1 MSESPRARPPRS
13 WRRLSGASLAI
24 AMGAGSIAAI
34 AATPASQAESSA
46 SLVVSP
52 SHKPVIAQTICDS
65 DAGPRAKTQTVLRN
79 RGDRPG
85 VTVTYSVDGA
95 KPRSSWDFTVSVT
108 SSSSDSGFGVGQDG
122 TIRADRRGH
131 WSLKLAVANEGR
143 YRAKSRLATLSG
155 SQHCFLRVT
164 AAP

>member
-1 MSESPRARPPRS
+1 MSESPQTRSPRS

-24 AMGAGSIAAI
+24 AMGTGSIAAI

-52 SHKPVIAQTICDS
+52 SHKPVIAQTSCDS

-85 VTVTYSVDGA
+85 VTVTYSVAGA
-95 KPRSSWDFTVSVT
+95 KPRSPWDFRVSVT
-108 SSSSDSGFGVGQDG
+108 SSGDSGFGVGQDG
-122 TIRADRRGH
+122 TIRADRQGH
-131 WSLKLAVANEGR
+131 WSLKLTVANEGR

-155 SQHCFLRVT
+155 NQHCLRIT

>member
-1 MSESPRARPPRS
+1 MSESPQTGP
-13 WRRLSGASLAI
+13 WRRLGGASIAI

-46 SLVVSP
+46 SLVSP
-52 SHKPVIAQTICDS
+52 SHKPVIAQAICDS
-65 DAGPRAKTQTVLRN
+65 DAGPRAQTQTVLRN

-85 VTVTYSVDGA
+85 VTVTFSVDGA
-95 KPRSSWDFTVSVT
+95 EPRSRWDYRVSVEGST
-108 SSSSDSGFGVGQDG
+108 FGVGQEG

-131 WSLKLAVANEGR
+131 SSLKLTIASEGR
-143 YRAKSRLATLSG
+143 YRAKSRLTTRSG
-155 SQHCFLRVT
+155 NQHCFLRVV

>member
-1 MSESPRARPPRS
+1 MSESPQTRSPRS

-24 AMGAGSIAAI
+24 AMGTGSIAAI

-52 SHKPVIAQTICDS
+52 SHKPVIAQTSCDS

-85 VTVTYSVDGA
+85 VTVTYSVAGA
-95 KPRSSWDFTVSVT
+95 KPRSPWDFRVSVT
-108 SSSSDSGFGVGQDG
+108 SSGDSGFGVGQDG
-122 TIRADRRGH
+122 TIRADRQGH
-131 WSLKLAVANEGR
+131 WSFKLTVANEGR
-143 YRAKSRLATLSG
+143 YRAKSRLGTLSG
-155 SQHCFLRVT
+155 NQHCFLRIT